1 MNPMQVITWMAQIA
15 KKYSTISI
23 PGVYGSAYDQ
33 FPLGL
38 LFNRNVSIHMGQC
51 PVKKYTEQLF
61 HLIETKRIDP
71 TKVIS
76 HIMDLKDAPAAYEN
90 FDKKE
95 DVLKIMNKTIVL
107 TEYFGS
113 IDIANLT
120 KIRLKYCQ
128 S

>member
-1 MNPMQVITWMAQIA
+1 MTQIA

-23 PGVYGSAYDQ
+23 PGVYSSAYDQ

-38 LFNRNVSIHMGQC
+38 LFNRNVSIHTGQC

-76 HIMDLKDAPAAYEN
+76 HTVDLKDASAAYEN

-95 DVLKIMNKTIVL
+95 DILKIVLKP
-107 TEYFGS
+107 
-113 IDIANLT
+113 
-120 KIRLKYCQ
+120 
-128 S
+128 

>member
-1 MNPMQVITWMAQIA
+1 MLVLERATILKSKALILIKDMIILKVSIPAYQPMNPLQVITWMSQIA

-61 HLIETKRIDP
+61 HLIETKRLDP

-76 HIMDLKDAPAAYEN
+76 HTWI
-90 FDKKE
+90 
-95 DVLKIMNKTIVL
+95 
-107 TEYFGS
+107 
-113 IDIANLT
+113 
-120 KIRLKYCQ
+120 
-128 S
+128 